1 MIIHWPAFLCW
12 VTQSPSPQSLKTST
26 RTTSSNCISS
36 PTSTISDRRV
46 NTLLR
51 GTESNLPVA
60 HVLNVFAVFLSPGC
74 QRTDKEPLSA
84 HRWMEVI
91 RSATVPSGGARVLN
105 SKESHPHWVR
115 LTLFPRLPRVASA
128 LPVPL
133 DSLLFFSTHIW
144 DICTC
149 VHAHLVLFNA
159 LMVTCPLV

>member
-51 GTESNLPVA
+51 GTESNRPDA
-60 HVLNVFAVFLSPGC
+60 HVLNVFAVLLSPGC
-74 QRTDKEPLSA
+74 QRTDKEPLSV

-105 SKESHPHWVR
+105 SKESHPHWVGSPCFHVS
-115 LTLFPRLPRVASA
+115 LGWHLPFQSPKTLC
-128 LPVPL
+128 
-133 DSLLFFSTHIW
+133 FSFLHISGTFVHVSMHIW
-144 DICTC
+144 C
-149 VHAHLVLFNA
+149 F
-159 LMVTCPLV
+159 LML